1 MTDVSV
7 AAPQPPLANRSRRT
21 FLAFGALGACSLML
35 AASPRASAW
44 SKANVSINATPEG
57 FLPIS
62 RLLTGHAIDHSLAE
76 RGWSAITSRE
86 QDFPARFAALENAVG
101 REGLVDM
108 QHWSQTSIAA
118 DPALKATALAIVSA
132 WYLGVVGDV
141 KDRAEDGP
149 SFITYEGALM
159 WRPTLDVTVIP
170 TYSRGR
176 PGFWKEK
183 PASTPTD

>member
-7 AAPQPPLANRSRRT
+7 AASPPLPVNRSRRT
-21 FLAFGALGACSLML
+21 FLTFGALGACSLLL
-35 AASPRASAW
+35 AASPRAGAW
-44 SKANVSINATPEG
+44 SKADVSAGAAPDG
-57 FLPIS
+57 FLSVS
-62 RLLTGHAIDHSLAE
+62 RLLTGHAIDYSLAE
-76 RGWSAITSRE
+76 RGWSAIASRE
-86 QDFPARFAALENAVG
+86 HDFPARFTTLEAAI
-101 REGLVDM
+101 RRDGLADM
-108 QHWSQTSIAA
+108 QHWPQTSIAA

-132 WYLGVVGDV
+132 WYLGVVGEV

-159 WRPTLDVTVIP
+159 WRTTLDVTVIP
-170 TYSRGR
+170 TYARGR